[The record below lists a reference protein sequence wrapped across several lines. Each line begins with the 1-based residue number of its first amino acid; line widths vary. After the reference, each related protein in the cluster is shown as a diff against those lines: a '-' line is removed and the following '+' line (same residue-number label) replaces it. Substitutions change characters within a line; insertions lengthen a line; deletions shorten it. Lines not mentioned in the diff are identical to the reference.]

1 MSVLLGSF
9 LGYLAGIVVFL
20 VLDAIMISQVILP
33 TFRKHVG
40 YLIGEV
46 DLVAATIFYLSYT
59 VILYFIAVHPH
70 IGALH
75 SHDALKMGALFGLGA
90 YLTYELTSKSFTK
103 GWSYE
108 MVIIDSLWGMIL
120 TAVTAWV
127 MWSVAQM
134 LIK

>member
-1 MSVLLGSF
+1 
-9 LGYLAGIVVFL
+9 
-20 VLDAIMISQVILP
+20 
-33 TFRKHVG
+33 
-40 YLIGEV
+40 
-46 DLVAATIFYLSYT
+46 
-59 VILYFIAVHPH
+59 
-70 IGALH
+70 
-75 SHDALKMGALFGLGA
+75 MGALFGLGA

-120 TAVTAWV
+120 TMVTAWV